1 MVTIAYEQHQ
11 LSNGLDVILH
21 EDHTIPLVAV
31 NVWYHVGSK
40 NEEVGRTGFAHLF
53 EHVMFEGTKHHNNSH
68 FEPLQ
73 KAGANLNGS
82 TTTDRTNY
90 WEDVPSN
97 YLELALWL
105 EADRMG
111 FLLDGLDQR
120 KFDVQRDVVKNER
133 RQSYENR
140 PYGMAHWHLQS
151 ALFPLPHPYHWM
163 TIGSQE
169 DLDAA
174 SLDDVKDFFRRFY
187 GPSNAS
193 LAIAGDFHPAQALEL
208 AQRYFGDLPP
218 GENVPRIG
226 RQDSALAG
234 RIDIEMRDKVTL
246 PRLYLAWPAPPEGHP
261 DDAPLELYQAVM
273 SDGLSSRL
281 HRSLVY
287 EKQIAQH
294 AFIRYVPSEIAGQ
307 LLVQVTA
314 AEGHSLDEIEAAVE
328 SELANI
334 HRHPPTDEE
343 IARSKN
349 RIEAAHYRQLARIG
363 GFGGRA
369 DQLNHFNVLESDAG
383 LINTSLDRC
392 LAVQRDDILRV
403 AQTYIANNRVRL
415 RVMPETPLSPAAAAV
430 DRTIMPPPAAE
441 PAFTPPLP
449 SRDRLP
455 NGMGLTVVEQPGMP
469 IVAFGLLLGAGAS
482 DDPAH
487 LPGLAGL
494 VGEMLSEGAAGKSS
508 QQIANDFEFIGAR
521 LSVDSRREY
530 TLVSTETLSKHW
542 PRGLEMLGEI
552 VMSPDFPQHELERVR
567 REHLTELRR
576 GKDEPNIIAEQL
588 MSALVYPH
596 GSGYAHPIAG
606 TEKSAQAITRDD
618 LVAQFRRNYRP
629 ENARLLVVGDT
640 TREQVIRQANAIF
653 APWTNNLDTAP
664 TTPSNPLPTP
674 APNQVT
680 PTPTNISPTT
690 TQITPPQTNISPP
703 PKGEGLGGGEPP
715 ATIYL
720 VDRPN
725 APQSV
730 IRAVQP
736 LIPRTHPD
744 YFPLLLAN
752 YAFGGQFSARLNQ
765 NLRQDKGYSY
775 GYQSFI
781 QWYRRPSMLV
791 AGGSV
796 QSNATKESV
805 YETIKEFNQVH
816 SQRPIT
822 PEELANAKDGLL
834 RAYPASFERPLSVL
848 SQLVTLEQFD
858 LPADYFRSVRP
869 SLEAVTLDD
878 LHRAAQTH
886 IRPESLQILVV
897 GDRATIEPPLSEL
910 SVPIVN
916 LTADGEPTT

>member
-1 MVTIAYEQHQ
+1 MVTIAFEKHK
-11 LSNGLDVILH
+11 LSNGMDVILH

-53 EHVMFEGTKHHNNSH
+53 EHVMFEGTKHHQRSH

-111 FLLDGLDQR
+111 FLLDGLDQQ

-140 PYGMAHWHLQS
+140 PYGMAHHHLQS

-174 SLDDVKDFFRRFY
+174 SLDDVKEFFQRFY

-193 LAIAGDFHPAQALEL
+193 LAIAGDIDPGQALEL
-208 AQRYFGDLPP
+208 ANKYFGDLPP
-218 GENVPRIG
+218 ADSVPRIG
-226 RQDSALAG
+226 RQDSLLSG

-246 PRLYLAWPAPPEGHP
+246 PRLYIAWPAPPEGHS

-294 AFIRYVPSEIAGQ
+294 AFVRYVPSEIAGQ

-314 AEGHSLDEIEAAVE
+314 AEGHSLDEVEAAVE
-328 SELANI
+328 AELENI

-349 RIEAAHYRQLARIG
+349 RIEATHFRQLARIG

-369 DQLNHFNVLESDAG
+369 DQLNHFNIIESDPN

-392 LAVQRDDILRV
+392 LAVQREDILRV
-403 AQTYIANNRVRL
+403 AGTYVGDNQVRL
-415 RVMPETPLSPAAAAV
+415 RVMPETPLSAATTVV
-430 DRTIMPPPAAE
+430 DRNIMPPPRQE
-441 PAFTPPLP
+441 PTFTPPLP
-449 SRDRLP
+449 TRDRLP
-455 NGMGLTVVEQPGMP
+455 NGMGVTVVEQRDMP
-469 IVAFGLLLGAGAS
+469 IVAFGLLLGRGAS
-482 DDPAH
+482 IDPME
-487 LPGLAGL
+487 LPGLSGL
-494 VGEMLSEGAAGKSS
+494 MGDMLPEGAAGKSS

-521 LSVDSRREY
+521 LSVDNRREY
-530 TLVSTETLSKHW
+530 SMVSTETLTKHW
-542 PRGLEMLGEI
+542 SSALEMMGE
-552 VMSPDFPQHELERVR
+552 VVLKPDFPQHELDRLR
-567 REHLTELRR
+567 REHLTDLRR
-576 GKDEPNIIAEQL
+576 SKDEPNVIAERL
-588 MSALVYPH
+588 IAGLVYPA
-596 GSGYAHPIAG
+596 GSGYAHPISG
-606 TEKSAQAITRDD
+606 TEASVEAITQDD
-618 LVAQFRRNYRP
+618 LGVQYRRIFKP
-629 ENARLLVVGDT
+629 ETAHLLVVGDVD
-640 TREQVIRQANAIF
+640 REEVMRRAEAVFGSWHGSPSAIVL
-653 APWTNNLDTAP
+653 PDDTDPIDSSA
-664 TTPSNPLPTP
+664 
-674 APNQVT
+674 A
-680 PTPTNISPTT
+680 
-690 TQITPPQTNISPP
+690 
-703 PKGEGLGGGEPP
+703 
-715 ATIYL
+715 IYL
-720 VDRPN
+720 VDRPG

-730 IRAVQP
+730 IRAVQS
-736 LIPRTHPD
+736 LVPRSHPD

-752 YAFGGQFSARLNQ
+752 YSFGGQFSARLNQ

-775 GYQSFI
+775 GYMSTI
-781 QWYRRPSMLV
+781 QWQRHASMLA

-796 QSNATKESV
+796 QSNATGESV
-805 YETIKEFNQVH
+805 HETIKEFREV
-816 SQRPIT
+816 SGERPIT
-822 PEELANAKDGLL
+822 AEELANAKDGLL
-834 RAYPASFERPLSVL
+834 RAYPASFERPASVL
-848 SQLVTLEQFD
+848 GQLVAIEQFD
-858 LPADYFRSVRP
+858 LPDDYFRTVRP
-869 SLEAVTLDD
+869 SIEAVTLDD
-878 LHRAAQTH
+878 IHRVSATH
-886 IRPESLQILVV
+886 IRPGTLQIMVV
-897 GDRATIEPPLSEL
+897 GDRASAEGPLSDL
-910 SVPIVN
+910 GLPLVY
-916 LTADGEPTT
+916 LTEDGHRTD

>member
-53 EHVMFEGTKHHNNSH
+53 EHVMFEGTKHHNRSH

-218 GENVPRIG
+218 GESVPRIG
-226 RQDSALAG
+226 RQDSALSG
-234 RIDIEMRDKVTL
+234 RVDIEMRDKVTL
-246 PRLYLAWPAPPEGHP
+246 PRLYIAWPAPPEGHP

-294 AFIRYVPSEIAGQ
+294 AFVRYVPSEIAGQ
-307 LLVQVTA
+307 LLVQATA
-314 AEGHSLDEIEAAVE
+314 AEGHSLEEVEAAIEA
-328 SELANI
+328 ELEKI

-349 RIEAAHYRQLARIG
+349 RIEAAHFRQLARIG

-392 LAVQRDDILRV
+392 LAVQREDILRV
-403 AQTYIANNRVRL
+403 AETYVGGNRVRL
-415 RVMPETPLSPAAAAV
+415 RVRPETPLSAAAV
-430 DRTIMPPPAAE
+430 SVDRSLMPPPAAE
-441 PAFTPPLP
+441 PPFTPPLP
-449 SRDRLP
+449 ARDRLP
-455 NGMGLTVVEQPGMP
+455 NGMGVTVVEQRGMP
-469 IVAFGLLLGAGAS
+469 IVAFGLLLGAGAA
-482 DDPAH
+482 DDPEG

-494 VGEMLSEGAAGKSS
+494 LGDMLSEGAAGKSS
-508 QQIANDFEFIGAR
+508 QQLANDFEFIGAR
-521 LSVDSRREY
+521 LSVESRREY
-530 TLVSTETLSKHW
+530 TLVSTETLTKHW

-552 VMSPDFPQHELERVR
+552 VMSPDFPEHELERVR
-567 REHLTELRR
+567 REHLTNLRR
-576 GKDEPNIIAEQL
+576 GKDEPNVIAEQL
-588 MSALVYPH
+588 IAGLVYPP
-596 GSGYAHPIAG
+596 GSGYAHPLAG
-606 TEKSAQAITRDD
+606 TEASAQAITRAD
-618 LVAQFRRNYRP
+618 LAAQFRRGYRP
-629 ENARLLVVGDT
+629 GNARLLVVGDVDCEEAL
-640 TREQVIRQANAIF
+640 RRAAAVF
-653 APWTNNLDTAP
+653 GGWSAPDGATGDDRDDLDVAA
-664 TTPSNPLPTP
+664 TP
-674 APNQVT
+674 AAA
-680 PTPTNISPTT
+680 
-690 TQITPPQTNISPP
+690 
-703 PKGEGLGGGEPP
+703 L
-715 ATIYL
+715 YL
-720 VDRPN
+720 VDRPG

-730 IRAVQP
+730 IRAVQS
-736 LIPRTHPD
+736 LIPRRHPD

-765 NLRQDKGYSY
+765 NLRQEKGYSY
-775 GYQSFI
+775 GYQSQI
-781 QWYRRPSMLV
+781 QWYRRPSLLV

-796 QSNATKESV
+796 QSDATKESV
-805 YETIKEFNQVH
+805 QETINEFQDAH
-816 SQRPIT
+816 SRRPIT
-822 PEELANAKDGLL
+822 AEELSNAKDGLL
-834 RAYPASFERPLSVL
+834 RAYPAGFERPLSVL
-848 SQLVTLEQFD
+848 SQLVSMEQFG
-858 LPADYFRSVRP
+858 LPPDYFRSVRP
-869 SLEAVTLDD
+869 SLEAVTLADV
-878 LHRAAQTH
+878 HRAAQAH
-886 IRPESLQILVV
+886 LRPESLQILVV
-897 GDRATIEPPLSEL
+897 GDRATAEAPLAGL
-910 SVPIVN
+910 GLP
-916 LTADGEPTT
+916 LTRLAADGEVLA

>member
-1 MVTIAYEQHQ
+1 MVTIAFEQHR
-11 LSNGLDVILH
+11 LSNGMDVILH

-40 NEEVGRTGFAHLF
+40 NEEMGRTGFAHLF
-53 EHVMFEGTKHHNNSH
+53 EHVMFEGTKHHNRSH

-111 FLLDGLDQR
+111 FLLDGLDQH

-140 PYGMAHWHLQS
+140 PYGLAHWHLQS

-174 SLDDVKDFFRRFY
+174 SLEDVKDFFQRFY

-193 LAIAGDFHPAQALEL
+193 LAIAGDFHPEQALEL
-208 AQRYFGDLPP
+208 VHRYFGDLPP
-218 GENVPRIG
+218 GESVPRVG

-234 RIDIEMRDKVTL
+234 RIDLELRDKVTL
-246 PRLYLAWPAPPEGHP
+246 PRLYIAWPAPPEGHP

-294 AFIRYVPSEIAGQ
+294 AFVRYVPSEIAGQ
-307 LLVQVTA
+307 LLVQATA
-314 AEGHSLDEIEAAVE
+314 AEGHTLDEVEAAVE
-328 SELANI
+328 AELENI
-334 HRHPPTDEE
+334 HRNPPTDEE

-349 RIEAAHYRQLARIG
+349 RIEANHYRQLARIG

-369 DQLNHFNVLESDAG
+369 DQLNHFNVFESDAG

-392 LAVQRDDILRV
+392 LAVQREDILRV
-403 AQTYIANNRVRL
+403 AETYVSGGQVRL
-415 RVMPETPLSPAAAAV
+415 RVLPETPLSAAAV
-430 DRTIMPPPAAE
+430 TVDRNIMPPPEAE
-441 PAFTPPLP
+441 PVFTPPLP

-455 NGMGLTVVEQPGMP
+455 NGMGVTVVEQRGMP
-469 IVAFGLLLGAGAS
+469 IVAFGVLLDAGAS
-482 DDPAH
+482 GDPDE

-494 VGEMLSEGAAGKSS
+494 IAGMLPEGAAGKSS

-542 PRGLEMLGEI
+542 VRGLEMLGEI
-552 VMSPDFPQHELERVR
+552 VLSPDFPEHELERVR
-567 REHLTELRR
+567 REHLTDLRR
-576 GKDEPNIIAEQL
+576 GKDEPNVIAEQL
-588 MSALVYPH
+588 MSGLVYPK

-606 TEKSAQAITRDD
+606 TESSTQAAVRDD
-618 LVAQFRRNYRP
+618 LLGQFRRDYRP
-629 ENARLLVVGDT
+629 GNARLLVVGDVD
-640 TREQVIRQANAIF
+640 REEVMRRAAAVF
-653 APWTNNLDTAP
+653 GAWSADAPSAPGDAGPSLTSLFRDTA
-664 TTPSNPLPTP
+664 
-674 APNQVT
+674 
-680 PTPTNISPTT
+680 
-690 TQITPPQTNISPP
+690 
-703 PKGEGLGGGEPP
+703 
-715 ATIYL
+715 IYL
-720 VDRPN
+720 VDRPG

-730 IRAVQP
+730 IRAVHS
-736 LIPRTHPD
+736 LVPRRHPD
-744 YFPLLLAN
+744 YFALLLAN

-775 GYQSFI
+775 GYQSYV
-781 QWYRRPSMLV
+781 QWYRCPSLLV

-805 YETIKEFNQVH
+805 YETLKEFNEVH
-816 SQRPIT
+816 SGHPIT
-822 PEELANAKDGLL
+822 AEELGNAKDGLM
-834 RAYPASFERPLSVL
+834 RAYPASFERPASVL
-848 SQLVTLEQFD
+848 GQLLSLEQFG
-858 LPADYFRSVRP
+858 LPADYFRTVRP
-869 SLEAVTLDD
+869 SVEAVTLEGV
-878 LHRAAQTH
+878 HHAAKAH
-886 IRPESLQILVV
+886 IRPASLQILVV
-897 GDRATIEPPLSEL
+897 GDRANVEAPLREL
-910 SVPIVN
+910 GLPIVH
-916 LTADGEPTT
+916 LTDGGAPAA

>member
-1 MVTIAYEQHQ
+1 MVTIAFEQHR
-11 LSNGLDVILH
+11 LSNGMDVILH

-40 NEEVGRTGFAHLF
+40 NEEMGRTGFAHLF
-53 EHVMFEGTKHHNNSH
+53 EHVMFEGTKHHNRSH

-111 FLLDGLDQR
+111 FLLDGLDQQ

-174 SLDDVKDFFRRFY
+174 SLEDVKEFFQRFY

-193 LAIAGDFHPAQALEL
+193 LAIAGDFHPEEALKL
-208 AQRYFGDLPP
+208 VNRYFGDLPP
-218 GENVPRIG
+218 GESVHRVG
-226 RQDSALAG
+226 RQDSLLSG
-234 RIDIEMRDKVTL
+234 RVDIEMHDKVTL
-246 PRLYLAWPAPPEGHP
+246 PRLYIAWPAPPEGHP

-294 AFIRYVPSEIAGQ
+294 AFVRYVPSEIAGQ
-307 LLVQVTA
+307 LLVQITA
-314 AEGHSLDEIEAAVE
+314 AEGHSLEEVEAAVE
-328 SELANI
+328 AELENI

-349 RIEAAHYRQLARIG
+349 RIEATHYRQLARIG

-369 DQLNHFNVLESDAG
+369 DQLNHFNVMESDPG

-392 LAVQRDDILRV
+392 LAVQREDILRV
-403 AQTYIANNRVRL
+403 AQTYVGGNNVRL
-415 RVMPETPLSPAAAAV
+415 RVLPETPFSAAATTV
-430 DRTIMPPPAAE
+430 DRNIMPPPTEE
-441 PAFTPPLP
+441 PTFTPPLP
-449 SRDRLP
+449 VRDRLP
-455 NGMGLTVVEQPGMP
+455 NGMGVTMVEQRGMP
-469 IVAFGLLLGAGAS
+469 IVAFGLLLDAGAS
-482 DDPAH
+482 ADPSN
-487 LPGLAGL
+487 LPGLAGM
-494 VGEMLSEGAAGKSS
+494 VGDMLPEGAAGKSS

-521 LSVDSRREY
+521 LSVDSRREHS
-530 TLVSTETLSKHW
+530 LVSTETLSKHW
-542 PRGLEMLGEI
+542 GEALEMMGE
-552 VMSPDFPQHELERVR
+552 VVLSPDFPQHELERVR
-567 REHLTELRR
+567 RERLTDLRR
-576 GKDEPNIIAEQL
+576 SKDEPNAIAERL
-588 MSALVYPH
+588 IGGLVYPAA
-596 GSGYAHPIAG
+596 SGYAHPING
-606 TEKSAQAITRDD
+606 TESSVGAITRDE
-618 LVAQFRRNYRP
+618 LVGQFRRAYRP
-629 ENARLLVVGDT
+629 DSAHLLVVGDVD
-640 TREQVIRQANAIF
+640 RDDVMRRAAAVF
-653 APWTNNLDTAP
+653 GGWSAADPDSP
-664 TTPSNPLPTP
+664 
-674 APNQVT
+674 
-680 PTPTNISPTT
+680 SPT
-690 TQITPPQTNISPP
+690 
-703 PKGEGLGGGEPP
+703 KGEDNAGPINNQT
-715 ATIYL
+715 TIFL
-720 VDRPN
+720 VDRPG

-730 IRAVQP
+730 IRAVHS
-736 LIPRTHPD
+736 IVPRRHPD

-752 YAFGGQFSARLNQ
+752 YIFGGQFSARLNQ

-775 GYQSFI
+775 GYMSSI
-781 QWYRRPSMLV
+781 QWHRRSSALV

-805 YETIKEFNQVH
+805 YETLKEFREV
-816 SQRPIT
+816 SSERPIT
-822 PEELANAKDGLL
+822 SEELDNAKDGLL
-834 RAYPASFERPLSVL
+834 RAYPASFERPATVL
-848 SQLVTLEQFD
+848 GQLVSIEQFG
-858 LPADYFRSVRP
+858 LPDDYFRSVRP
-869 SLEAVTLDD
+869 SLEAITLNDV
-878 LHRAAQTH
+878 HRAAQTH
-886 IRPESLQILVV
+886 IRPGNLQILVV
-897 GDRATIEPPLSEL
+897 GDRASTEAPLSEL
-910 SVPIVN
+910 GLPIVH
-916 LTADGEPTT
+916 LTEDGERTG

>member
-1 MVTIAYEQHQ
+1 MVTIAFEQHR
-11 LSNGLDVILH
+11 LSNGMDVILH

-40 NEEVGRTGFAHLF
+40 NEEMGRTGFAHLF
-53 EHVMFEGTKHHNNSH
+53 EHVMFEGTKHHNRSH

-111 FLLDGLDQR
+111 FLLDGLDQQ

-140 PYGMAHWHLQS
+140 PYGMAHQHLQP
-151 ALFPLPHPYHWM
+151 ALYPLPHPYHWM

-174 SLDDVKDFFRRFY
+174 SLEDVKEFFQRFY

-193 LAIAGDFHPAQALEL
+193 LAIAGDFRAEEALDL
-208 AQRYFGDLPP
+208 VNRYFGDLSP
-218 GENVPRIG
+218 GESVPRVG
-226 RQDSALAG
+226 RQDSLLSG
-234 RIDIEMRDKVTL
+234 RVDIEMRDKVTL
-246 PRLYLAWPAPPEGHP
+246 PRLYIAWPAPPEGHP

-328 SELANI
+328 TELEDI
-334 HRHPPTDEE
+334 HSNPPTEEE

-349 RIEAAHYRQLARIG
+349 RIEATHFRQLARIG

-369 DQLNHFNVLESDAG
+369 DQLNHFNVIESDPN

-392 LAVQRDDILRV
+392 LAVRPEDILRV
-403 AQTYIANNRVRL
+403 AETYVSGNQVRL
-415 RVMPETPLSPAAAAV
+415 RVLPETQLSAAATTV
-430 DRTIMPPPAAE
+430 DRNIMPPPTDE
-441 PAFTPPLP
+441 PVFTPPLP
-449 SRDRLP
+449 IRGGLP
-455 NGMGLTVVEQPGMP
+455 NGMGVTVVEQRGMP
-469 IVAFGLLLGAGAS
+469 IVAFGVLLGSGAS
-482 DDPAH
+482 ADPAD

-494 VGEMLSEGAAGKSS
+494 VGDMLPEGAAGKPS
-508 QQIANDFEFIGAR
+508 QQIANDLEFIGAR

-530 TLVSTETLSKHW
+530 SLLSTETLTKHW
-542 PRGLEMLGEI
+542 GSALEMMAEVIL
-552 VMSPDFPQHELERVR
+552 SPDFPQHELDRLR
-567 REHLTELRR
+567 REHLTDLHRS
-576 GKDEPNIIAEQL
+576 KDEPNAIAERL
-588 MSALVYPH
+588 LAGLIYPTS
-596 GSGYAHPIAG
+596 SGYAHPVSG
-606 TEKSAQAITRDD
+606 TEASIQAISRDN
-618 LVAQFRRNYRP
+618 LVDQFRRSYRP
-629 ENARLLVVGDT
+629 ENAHFLVVGDID
-640 TREQVIRQANAIF
+640 REEVMRRAAAAFGTWNAYASGS
-653 APWTNNLDTAP
+653 APADWNELSDNH
-664 TTPSNPLPTP
+664 
-674 APNQVT
+674 
-680 PTPTNISPTT
+680 
-690 TQITPPQTNISPP
+690 
-703 PKGEGLGGGEPP
+703 

-720 VDRPN
+720 VDRPG

-730 IRAVQP
+730 IRAVES
-736 LIPRTHPD
+736 LVPRLHPD

-752 YAFGGQFSARLNQ
+752 YSFGGQFSARLNQ

-775 GYQSFI
+775 GYMSSI
-781 QWYRRPSMLV
+781 QWQRRQSMLV

-805 YETIKEFNQVH
+805 YETLKEFREV
-816 SQRPIT
+816 SGERPIT
-822 PEELANAKDGLL
+822 AEELSNAKDGLL
-834 RAYPASFERPLSVL
+834 RAYPASFERPASVL
-848 SQLVTLEQFD
+848 GQLLAMEQFG
-858 LPADYFRSVRP
+858 LPDDYFRSVRP
-869 SLEAVTLDD
+869 SIEAITLEDV
-878 LHRAAQTH
+878 HRVAQGH
-886 IRPESLQILVV
+886 IRPGNLQILVV
-897 GDRATIEPPLSEL
+897 GDRASTQGLLSEL
-910 SVPIVN
+910 GLPLVH
-916 LTADGEPTT
+916 LTEDGETTS

>member
-1 MVTIAYEQHQ
+1 MVTIAFEQHK
-11 LSNGLDVILH
+11 LSNGMDVILH

-53 EHVMFEGTKHHNNSH
+53 EHVMFEGTKHHNRSH

-111 FLLDGLDQR
+111 FLLDGLDQQ

-140 PYGMAHWHLQS
+140 PYGMAHHHLQS
-151 ALFPLPHPYHWM
+151 ALFPLPHPYNWM

-174 SLDDVKDFFRRFY
+174 SLDDVKEFFQRFY

-193 LAIAGDFHPAQALEL
+193 LAIAGDIDPGQALEL
-208 AQRYFGDLPP
+208 ANRYFGDLSP
-218 GENVPRIG
+218 GESVPRIG
-226 RQDSALAG
+226 RQDSLLSG
-234 RIDIEMRDKVTL
+234 RVDIEMRDKVTL
-246 PRLYLAWPAPPEGHP
+246 PRLYIAWPAPPEGHP

-314 AEGHSLDEIEAAVE
+314 AEGHGLDEIEAAVE
-328 SELANI
+328 AELENI
-334 HRHPPTDEE
+334 HRNPPTEEE

-349 RIEAAHYRQLARIG
+349 RIEATHFRQLARVG

-369 DQLNHFNVLESDAG
+369 DQLNHFNIIESDPN

-392 LAVQRDDILRV
+392 LAVEREDILRV
-403 AQTYIANNRVRL
+403 ASTYVGDNQVRL
-415 RVMPETPLSPAAAAV
+415 RVVPETPLAAAATTV
-430 DRTIMPPPAAE
+430 DRNIMPPPRQE

-449 SRDRLP
+449 VRDRLP
-455 NGMGLTVVEQPGMP
+455 NGMGVTFVEQRGMP
-469 IVAFGLLLGAGAS
+469 IVAFGLLLGSGAS
-482 DDPAH
+482 ADPSE
-487 LPGLAGL
+487 LPGLMGL
-494 VGEMLSEGAAGKSS
+494 VGDMLPEGAAGKSS

-530 TLVSTETLSKHW
+530 SLVSTETLSKHW
-542 PRGLEMLGEI
+542 PSALEMMGDVIL
-552 VMSPDFPQHELERVR
+552 SPDFPQHELDRVR
-567 REHLTELRR
+567 REQLTDLRR
-576 GKDEPNIIAEQL
+576 SKDEPNVIAERL
-588 MSALVYPH
+588 IAGLVYPAS
-596 GSGYAHPIAG
+596 GGYAHPVSG
-606 TEKSAQAITRDD
+606 TEASVQAITRDD
-618 LVAQFRRNYRP
+618 LVRQFARSYRP
-629 ENARLLVVGDT
+629 EHAHLLVVGDVD
-640 TREQVIRQANAIF
+640 RAEVMRRAAAVLGQWNGK
-653 APWTNNLDTAP
+653 
-664 TTPSNPLPTP
+664 S
-674 APNQVT
+674 
-680 PTPTNISPTT
+680 
-690 TQITPPQTNISPP
+690 
-703 PKGEGLGGGEPP
+703 PKGDGSDPGEVTDSP
-715 ATIYL
+715 AAIYL
-720 VDRPN
+720 VDRPG

-730 IRAVQP
+730 IRAVHS
-736 LIPRTHPD
+736 LAPRRHPD

-752 YAFGGQFSARLNQ
+752 YSFGGQFSARLNQ

-775 GYQSFI
+775 GYMSSI
-781 QWYRRPSMLV
+781 QWNRHASMLA

-796 QSNATKESV
+796 QSNATGESV
-805 YETIKEFNQVH
+805 YETLKEFREV
-816 SQRPIT
+816 SGERPIT
-822 PEELANAKDGLL
+822 AQELANAKDGLL
-834 RAYPASFERPLSVL
+834 RAYPASFERPASVL
-848 SQLVTLEQFD
+848 GQLVAMEQFG
-858 LPADYFRSVRP
+858 LPDDYFRTVRP
-869 SLEAVTLDD
+869 SIDAVTLDD
-878 LHRAAQTH
+878 VHRVSGTH
-886 IRPESLQILVV
+886 IRPGNLQVLVV
-897 GDRATIEPPLSEL
+897 GDRASVEGPLSEL
-910 SVPIVN
+910 GLPLII
-916 LTADGEPTT
+916 LTEDGHAA